1 MRYRGSSAHR
11 CGCPPAGTRTI
22 RGFALIAAIFVI
34 LVLAALA
41 AFAVRIGATQQQ
53 TADFGMLNAR
63 AQAAAD
69 SGFEFG
75 ANQGLIHGSC
85 PGAAAPTTLN
95 LTAVGLKGFTVTVT
109 CRPTNH
115 QIGAGPTTYHAYAL
129 TSVAQLGTYGT
140 SGYVART
147 VVRTVTDAP

>member
-1 MRYRGSSAHR
+1 MRRGGIYVER
-11 CGCPPAGTRTI
+11 RGCRGAGPRTAG
-22 RGFALIAAIFVI
+22 GFALIAAIFMI

-53 TADFGMLNAR
+53 TSDFGMLNAR

-75 ANQGLIHGSC
+75 ANQALTHGSC
-85 PGAAAPTTLN
+85 PGVAAPTTLV
-95 LTAVGLKGFTVTVT
+95 LTAVGLKGFTVVVT
-109 CRPTNH
+109 CIPTNH
-115 QIGAGPTTYHAYAL
+115 QIGAAPTTYHAYAL

>member
-1 MRYRGSSAHR
+1 MRSRDVSAQR
-11 CGCPPAGTRTI
+11 SACPGGTRPAG
-22 RGFALIAAIFVI
+22 GFALIAAIFVT

-69 SGFEFG
+69 SGIEYG
-75 ANQGLIHGSC
+75 LNQALVHGSC
-85 PGAAAPTTLN
+85 PGPSTTLSP
-95 LTAVGLKGFTVTVT
+95 TAAGLKGFTVVVT
-109 CRPTNH
+109 CTVTNH

-147 VVRTVTDAP
+147 AVRTVTDAP